1 MNYPINLPT
10 NDLYVCKKQEHKYID
25 LLFLLELTAVLLQ
38 YYFLYNYNLHLAS
51 FLNIILNVVT
61 VSIIVIYKIRNY
73 RSSYNKFTYSQLKDY
88 LKILSE
94 TNESPTL
101 AFIHDL
107 KNISFAVS
115 NHMYLHDY
123 DKANRDIDSLCST
136 MHDVNNKRYIG
147 IYGIDK
153 LISSKVKAMKK
164 YNIKFDFENELSCPV
179 NVDILD
185 LCIIIGN
192 SLNNAIEACSKIP
205 SYKNKYIN
213 LSVFNN
219 NDLLEITVCNSIQSK
234 STINFKTTKSNKMY
248 HGFGIKNI
256 KAVLKKY
263 DGCLSTEQYEN
274 YFTLSMKLNT
284 SAKDVKH

>member
-1 MNYPINLPT
+1 MNYPINLLT

-25 LLFLLELTAVLLQ
+25 LLFLLELTAILLQ

-147 IYGIDK
+147 IYG
-153 LISSKVKAMKK
+153 
-164 YNIKFDFENELSCPV
+164 YR
-179 NVDILD
+179 
-185 LCIIIGN
+185 
-192 SLNNAIEACSKIP
+192 
-205 SYKNKYIN
+205 
-213 LSVFNN
+213 
-219 NDLLEITVCNSIQSK
+219 
-234 STINFKTTKSNKMY
+234 
-248 HGFGIKNI
+248 
-256 KAVLKKY
+256 
-263 DGCLSTEQYEN
+263 
-274 YFTLSMKLNT
+274 
-284 SAKDVKH
+284 